1 MKLRTTL
8 LVVVVGVIAW
18 LAIKL
23 LGDPPAPP
31 PSRMPLVE
39 AELLGRFEQID
50 VQLLTGSRFRL
61 ERQAGGGIAIRFG
74 IDGDTSEQLPFS
86 DVANLEQV
94 KDLIQALRDSWRE
107 PLAGGID
114 DQLKAGLVSPRF
126 AVTVR
131 AGGQETVL
139 RYGNDDPAGG
149 GILACAGPRGQEQLF
164 RTSRQV
170 ANLLDSNLINWRD
183 HRVFPVDPFGVT
195 QIEIVRHPEDPD
207 APVEVL
213 TAVCGGGMR
222 DWRIVQ
228 PRSLMADPEACRALA
243 QQLSLLKIE
252 RFVSQKWR
260 EGVDTITGLPDQPRW
275 TVTVAAGEQFRV
287 VQIGKNLEGQGYAA
301 TCEQRDPNLCF
312 TIPKAALDPILKTP
326 VDSLRPRRLF
336 PRLGTALVSL
346 RCDQPD
352 GTPIWLVEKQE
363 QHENGAWI
371 IQRPFV
377 ARANA
382 ALGANSFGQVVADL
396 ARLEI
401 EEFMPAGT
409 PFTPEA
415 KLGLRWN
422 VGPAFET
429 RSYEIARD
437 GARTLLR
444 DPAQPGELFAV
455 AKGVGAWIDLD
466 LELGRDLV
474 FLPADEWDQR
484 VVRWRLVVAGRETL
498 EVARADSNAVF
509 QAVGSTEAS
518 MVPTLTGEAAQV
530 VGKPC
535 LRYVRRARAQAETKE
550 ADPFRKVAFELI
562 VDTPD
567 RQQRLVVGGSADS
580 PDGGLYCKLTPALPD
595 DVWLVVPRVTLERL
609 LRLAPQ

>member
-8 LVVVVGVIAW
+8 LVVMVGVVAW
-18 LAIKL
+18 LAIKF

-31 PSRMPLVE
+31 PSRLPLVE
-39 AELLGRFEQID
+39 AELLARFEQID

-61 ERQAGGGIAIRFG
+61 ERQPGGGIAIRFG
-74 IDGDTSEQLPFS
+74 SDDDASEELPFT

-94 KDLIQALRDSWRE
+94 KDLIQALRDGWRE
-107 PLAGGID
+107 PLVGGAD
-114 DQLKAGLVSPRF
+114 DRLKAGLVAPRF

-131 AGGQETVL
+131 AGGQETAL

-149 GILACAGPRGQEQLF
+149 GILACAGAPGHEQLF

-170 ANLLDSNLINWRD
+170 ANLLDTNLKNWRD
-183 HRVFPVDPFGVT
+183 LRVFPLDPFGVT
-195 QIEIVRHPEDPD
+195 QIEIARYPEDPD

-243 QQLSLLKIE
+243 QQLSLLRIE
-252 RFVSQKWR
+252 NFMSQKWR
-260 EGVDTITGLPDQPRW
+260 EAVETLTGLPAHPRW
-275 TVTVAAGEQFRV
+275 IVTVSAGETTRV
-287 VQIGKNLEGQGYAA
+287 LQVGKNHEGQGYAA
-301 TCEQRDPNLCF
+301 MCEQRDPNLCF
-312 TIPKAALDPILKTP
+312 RVPTAALEPILRTA

-382 ALGANSFGQVVADL
+382 AMGAGSFGQVVADL
-396 ARLEI
+396 SRLEI
-401 EEFMPAGT
+401 EEFVAAGT

-455 AKGVGAWIDLD
+455 SKGVGRWIDLD
-466 LELGRDLV
+466 LELCRDLV
-474 FLPADEWDQR
+474 FLPTEEWDQR
-484 VVRWRLVVAGRETL
+484 ALRWRFVVAGRDTL
-498 EVARADSNAVF
+498 EAARKDTNTPF
-509 QAVGSTEAS
+509 EAVGTTEPG
-518 MVPTLTGEAAQV
+518 MVPRLTSEATQV

-535 LRYVRRARAQAETKE
+535 LRYVRRAAALAETKA
-550 ADPFRKVAFELI
+550 ADPFKTVAFELI
-562 VDTPD
+562 VNTSD
-567 RQQRLVVGGSADS
+567 REQRLIVGGSGDS
-580 PDGGLYCKLTPALPD
+580 PDGGVYCRLVPALPD

-609 LRLAPQ
+609 LRLAPP